1 MEIEKAPSLSLK
13 DLLIVTFKRKT
24 QILVFFGSTV
34 FIAAIASFI
43 VPPTY
48 EARAQI
54 LLKIGREDIHVPI
67 LPTGTVSTSPKGR
80 SSLEQINAEIQ
91 ILKSRFIAEKVIESL
106 GPAVIYKDLNSVGH
120 KLLDRALTR
129 FQESLTVQGIGE
141 SNVINISFKHTSP
154 RLAATVVS
162 TLIQSYLDRHLE
174 VHKRPQPETFFNMQV
189 GTLGK
194 SAKLAEEKLHAF
206 KNKHGVTSLE
216 EEKTLLLQHVA
227 DLRSVLNQTLS
238 EETGIE
244 NRILQLRDLATT
256 PETFPIDDRLMS
268 DLQARLVE
276 LKLQE
281 NELLTKYTDQSRLVK
296 RAREEIMIVRRR
308 LTEQKSEIILQ
319 EIFRNEAELRALKA
333 KEETKRAHLADY
345 RKRQEKLNR
354 IEMQLNRLRGDVQT
368 QRETYRLY
376 LTKLEEARISDAMDK
391 EKIANVRIIEPAHV
405 PINPVGPNKRLNI
418 AVAIFLGGFGGL
430 GVAIFS
436 EHLTDSLEK
445 DEDVENLLHLPVLAS
460 IPQLDR

>member
-1 MEIEKAPSLSLK
+1 
-13 DLLIVTFKRKT
+13 
-24 QILVFFGSTV
+24 
-34 FIAAIASFI
+34 
-43 VPPTY
+43 
-48 EARAQI
+48 
-54 LLKIGREDIHVPI
+54 
-67 LPTGTVSTSPKGR
+67 
-80 SSLEQINAEIQ
+80 
-91 ILKSRFIAEKVIESL
+91 
-106 GPAVIYKDLNSVGH
+106 VGQ

-129 FQESLTVQGIGE
+129 FQKSLTVQGIGE

-194 SAKLAEEKLHAF
+194 SAKLAEEKLQAF

-296 RAREEIMIVRRR
+296 RAREEITIVRRR
-308 LTEQKSEIILQ
+308 LAEQKSEIILQ

-333 KEETKRAHLADY
+333 KEETERAHLADY

-405 PINPVGPNKRLNI
+405 PINPVSPNKRLNI

-460 IPQLDR
+460 IPQMER